1 MNVYEYLWESF
12 KKMEPEGMRRNEHK
26 LDYKK
31 FHSNIRKKNAEKVE
45 QVVPEQLAI
54 ALGRGL
60 DCTISRGPFPP
71 SRVCDFVK
79 CKS

>member
-1 MNVYEYLWESF
+1 
-12 KKMEPEGMRRNEHK
+12 MEPEGMRCNEHK
-26 LDYKK
+26 LDYRK
-31 FHSNIRKKNAEKVE
+31 FHSHIRKKKNAEKVE

-60 DCTISRGPFPP
+60 DCTISRGPFAPP
-71 SRVCDFVK
+71 RVCDFVK